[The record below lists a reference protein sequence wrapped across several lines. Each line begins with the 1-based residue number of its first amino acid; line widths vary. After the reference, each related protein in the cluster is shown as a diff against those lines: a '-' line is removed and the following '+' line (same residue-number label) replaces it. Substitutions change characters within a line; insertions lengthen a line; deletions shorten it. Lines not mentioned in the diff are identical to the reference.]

1 MYNKLEYIIL
11 KGNKIFIG
19 VIIASKK
26 SSSKFKEKIKIYDNE
41 KELSGK
47 NKKVGVN

>member
-26 SSSKFKEKIKIYDNE
+26 SSSKFKENFKEDFLKKIEENFKEKIKI
-41 KELSGK
+41 
-47 NKKVGVN
+47 